1 MPLAEYNNM
10 VKAFPPDRT
19 DQSFS
24 TCVLPW
30 RARRRRSIT
39 IELFE

>member
-19 DQSFS
+19 DQPFRFGLS
-24 TCVLPW
+24 CQPD
-30 RARRRRSIT
+30 
-39 IELFE
+39 